1 MLSVAE
7 ALARLLALVEPVGA
21 ETVALAEA
29 GGRVL
34 AADAV
39 ATRDQPPFAAS
50 AMDGWAV
57 RAADAQAGARL
68 RVIGAA
74 PAGRA
79 FAGAVGPGEAV
90 RLFTGAPMPEGADA
104 VLIQEDG
111 DAHGA
116 AVTLREGVAAG
127 AHVRPRGLDFRAGAR
142 LAAPRRLSPGDVAL
156 LAAMNAPAVT
166 VARRPRVAL
175 LPTGDELVEPGGTPR
190 EDQIV
195 ASNHY
200 GLAALL
206 AAKGA
211 EPWLR
216 PIVPDR
222 PETLSA
228 ALAEAAAG
236 ADLVVTLGGASVGD
250 HDLVKG
256 ALGAEGLAFYK
267 VAMRPGKPLI
277 GGRIG
282 GRPMVGL
289 PGNPVSALVCGW
301 VFLVPVIER
310 MLGLPGAAPPRRR
323 ARLAAPLGAGGPRD
337 HYMRARLEAGAD
349 LPLATPFAEQDSS
362 MLSTLSAADAL
373 LVQPAHAPALAA
385 GSVVEVMVLREN
397 G

>member
-1 MLSVAE
+1 MLSVSE
-7 ALARLLALVEPVGA
+7 ALARLLALVAPMGT
-21 ETVALAEA
+21 ETVGLAEA

-39 ATRDQPPFAAS
+39 AARDQPPFAAS

-57 RAADAQAGARL
+57 RAADATPGARL
-68 RVIGAA
+68 RMIGEA

-79 FAGAVGPGEAV
+79 FAGRLGPGEAV

-111 DAHGA
+111 DAEGA
-116 AVTLREGVAAG
+116 LVTVREGVAAG

-156 LAAMNAPAVT
+156 LAAMNVPEVV

-175 LPTGDELVEPGGTPR
+175 IPTGDELVEPGERPR
-190 EDQIV
+190 DDQIV

-216 PIVPDR
+216 PIVPD
-222 PETLSA
+222 TAAALTA

-250 HDLVKG
+250 YDLVKG

-277 GGRIG
+277 GGRIA

-323 ARLAAPLGAGGPRD
+323 ARLAAPLGPGGPRE
-337 HYMRARLEAGAD
+337 HYMRARLEAGDD
-349 LPLATPFAEQDSS
+349 LPRVTPFGEQDSS
-362 MLSTLSAADAL
+362 MLSFLSEADAL
-373 LVQPAHAPALAA
+373 LVQPAHAPAQPA
-385 GSVVEVMVLREN
+385 GTVVEVVVLRET

>member
-1 MLSVAE
+1 
-7 ALARLLALVEPVGA
+7 
-21 ETVALAEA
+21 
-29 GGRVL
+29 
-34 AADAV
+34 
-39 ATRDQPPFAAS
+39 
-50 AMDGWAV
+50 
-57 RAADAQAGARL
+57 
-68 RVIGAA
+68 
-74 PAGRA
+74 
-79 FAGAVGPGEAV
+79 V

-111 DAHGA
+111 DAMGA
-116 AVTLREGVAAG
+116 VVTVREGVAAG

-156 LAAMNAPAVT
+156 LAAMNVPEVA

-175 LPTGDELVEPGGTPR
+175 IPTGDELVEPGQTPR
-190 EDQIV
+190 GDQIV

-206 AAKGA
+206 AERGA

-222 PETLSA
+222 PEALTA
-228 ALAEAAAG
+228 ALAQAAAG

-256 ALGAEGLAFYK
+256 ALGAAGLGFYK

-277 GGRIG
+277 GGRVAG
-282 GRPMVGL
+282 KPMVGL

-310 MLGLPGAAPPRRR
+310 MLGLPGAAPPRSR
-323 ARLAAPLGAGGPRD
+323 ARLAAPLGAGGPRE
-337 HYMRARLEAGAD
+337 HYMRARLAPGED
-349 LPLATPFAEQDSS
+349 LPLVTAFGEQDSS
-362 MLSTLSAADAL
+362 MLSFLSEADAL
-373 LVQPAHAPALAA
+373 LVQPARAPAQPAA
-385 GSVVEVMVLREN
+385 AVVEVVLLRAN

>member
-1 MLSVAE
+1 MLSVPE
-7 ALARLLALVEPVGA
+7 ALARLLALVAPMGT
-21 ETVALAEA
+21 ETVGLAEA

-39 ATRDQPPFAAS
+39 AARDQPPFAAS

-57 RAADAQAGARL
+57 RAADARPGARL
-68 RVIGAA
+68 RVIGEA

-79 FAGAVGPGEAV
+79 FAGRLGPGEAV

-111 DAHGA
+111 DAEGA
-116 AVTLREGVAAG
+116 VVTVREGAGAG

-142 LAAPRRLSPGDVAL
+142 LKAPRRLSPGDVAL
-156 LAAMNAPAVT
+156 LAAMNVPEVA

-175 LPTGDELVEPGGTPR
+175 IPTGDELVEPGERPGD
-190 EDQIV
+190 DQIV

-216 PIVPDR
+216 PIVPD
-222 PETLSA
+222 TAAALTA

-250 HDLVKG
+250 YDLVKG

-277 GGRIG
+277 GGRIA

-289 PGNPVSALVCGW
+289 PGNPVSALVSGW
-301 VFLVPVIER
+301 VFLVPVIAR
-310 MLGLPGAAPPRRR
+310 MLGLPGDPPTRRR
-323 ARLAAPLGAGGPRD
+323 ARLAAPLGAGGPRE
-337 HYMRARLEAGAD
+337 HYMRARLAPGED
-349 LPLATPFAEQDSS
+349 LPLVTAFGEQDSS
-362 MLSTLSAADAL
+362 MLSFLSEADAL
-373 LVQPAHAPALAA
+373 LVQPAHAPPAQA
-385 GSVVEVMVLREN
+385 GTVVEVVVLREN